1 MMVGLGCG
9 RGMGEGHAVK
19 RSELMFGWI
28 CIEGEI
34 QLRSYPWILEKTHGI
49 PIKNCFCLS

>member
-1 MMVGLGCG
+1 
-9 RGMGEGHAVK
+9 MGEGHAVK

-34 QLRSYPWILEKTHGI
+34 QLHSYPWILEKTRGI
-49 PIKNCFCLS
+49 PVKNCFCLS